1 MSAFN
6 VTLCCLNSKYIHSS
20 LAPWCIFTSAR
31 KRCCEDISLTVLEG
45 TINENEGVI
54 LGRLLA
60 SEPDVVSFS
69 CYIWN
74 ITKVLSLSARLKEVL
89 PDVRIILGG
98 PEVSYRQR
106 EILKEHSF
114 IDFVVSGEGEITV
127 PVLLNRLYSG
137 NDTDIPAVS
146 YRIADCIHIDR
157 RSAQTDEEVSPY
169 CEEYFRT
176 LNGRIAYIE
185 SSRGCPFNCAFC
197 LSGRLGKVRY
207 IDIERVK
214 CEMVKLSQMGAKT
227 IKFVDRTFNCNKHRA
242 EEILSFIL
250 SEHGKSIP
258 CGTCFHFE
266 IAADL
271 LDDTL
276 FEIVSKLPVGAVQ
289 FEVGIQSFNELTLN
303 AINRKTDIDKVVT
316 NVKRLI
322 SYENCHIHIDLIAGL
337 PQEGYESFVDGFNR
351 AYGIGADMLQLG
363 FLKILPGSPMAEN
376 ADKYPCIYKKEPP
389 YEVVSTPYIT
399 AEELQRL
406 HIAENELDR
415 LYNSGRFSHTLAY
428 VLSGGTVTPYEL
440 FYGLGV
446 YLEKLNYKSSVPL
459 DKYTNLVFEYLSS
472 LEGVDKSKLRDEMI
486 YDRIATNNS
495 GVIPESLK
503 VTDENMKKIRN
514 LIKEA
519 DPSEKGTDRTVA
531 ILYTKNEAVYCDYKE
546 RNPITG
552 RFEVKRFNI
561 ECL

>member
-1 MSAFN
+1 MSDYKI
-6 VTLCCLNSKYIHSS
+6 VLCCLNSKYIHSS

-31 KRCCEDISLTVLEG
+31 KRCNDGIILTVTES
-45 TINENEGVI
+45 TINENEDVI
-54 LGRLLA
+54 LGSLLA
-60 SEPDVVSFS
+60 SDPDAVSFS

-74 ITKVLSLSARLKEVL
+74 ITKVLSVSARLKEIL

-106 EILKEHSF
+106 EILEEYSF
-114 IDFVVSGEGEITV
+114 IDFVVSGEGEVAV
-127 PVLLNRLYSG
+127 PILLNRLYG
-137 NDTDIPAVS
+137 GADTDIPAVS
-146 YRIADCIHIDR
+146 YRTVKGLHIDT
-157 RSAQTDEEVSPY
+157 RSAEIDEEVSPY

-214 CEMVKLSQMGAKT
+214 HEMVQLSQMGAKT
-227 IKFVDRTFNCNKHRA
+227 IKFVDRTFNCNKLRA
-242 EEILSFIL
+242 GEILSFIFN
-250 SEHGKSIP
+250 EYGKSIP
-258 CGTCFHFE
+258 YGTCFHFE

-276 FEIVSKLPVGAVQ
+276 FEIISRLPVGAVQ
-289 FEVGIQSFNELTLN
+289 FEIGIQSFNKLTLN
-303 AINRKTDIDKVVT
+303 AINRKTDIEKVIV
-316 NVKRLI
+316 NVKRLL
-322 SYENCHIHIDLIAGL
+322 SNENCHIHIDLIAGL

-351 AYGIGADMLQLG
+351 AYEIGADMLQLG
-363 FLKILPGSPMAEN
+363 FLKILPGSPMSEN
-376 ADKYPCIYKKEPP
+376 TEKYPCEYKKEPP

-399 AEELQRL
+399 TDELQKL

-415 LYNSGRFSHTLAY
+415 LYNSGRFSCTLIY
-428 VLSGGTVTPYEL
+428 VLSLGTVTPYEL
-440 FYGLGV
+440 FYGLGI
-446 YLEKLNYKSSVPL
+446 YLETLNYKGSIPL
-459 DKYTNLVFEYLSS
+459 DKYTDLVFEYFSS
-472 LEGVDKSKLRDEMI
+472 FEGVDRNRLRDEMI

-503 VTDENMKKIRN
+503 VTDKNMKKIRN
-514 LIKEA
+514 LIKEV
-519 DPSEKGTDRTVA
+519 DPPEKGVDRTVA
-531 ILYTKNEAVYCDYKE
+531 ILYTKNQAVYCDYKE

-552 RFEVKRFNI
+552 RYKVKAYNI
-561 ECL
+561 ESL